1 MANRVSLVL
10 RAGLLMTL
18 ALPALAAQA
27 QGQQGP
33 ILFLA
38 CQQAGTMTVHVFS
51 DPPDASLQ
59 VDGTFIGQTPAKLCL
74 PSGQHEVQVSH
85 AGYTDRT
92 WEFETLPGSE
102 VLLQAELKQ
111 GPSEAEKETLYRK
124 SSATVWALRGIEN
137 DKSCRQA
144 LDKYGRDF
152 GDLPP
157 LVRDA
162 IETTYRDVMGA
173 CDANDPRR
181 EDRNKA
187 RQYLI
192 GLRVRW

>member
-1 MANRVSLVL
+1 MPKRVSLVFL
-10 RAGLLMTL
+10 AGLLMSL
-18 ALPALAAQA
+18 AVPAPGARAQE
-27 QGQQGP
+27 QQGP
-33 ILFLA
+33 ILFPA

-51 DPPDASLQ
+51 DPRDASLQ
-59 VDGTFIGQTPAKLCL
+59 VNGTFIGQTPAKLCL
-74 PSGQHEVQVSH
+74 PSGPHEIRVSRS
-85 AGYTDRT
+85 GYTDGT

-144 LDKYGRDF
+144 LDKYRADY
-152 GDLPP
+152 GDIPP

-162 IETTYRDVMGA
+162 IETTYRDIIGA

-187 RQYLI
+187 RQYLM